1 MTKKLNVKCIY
12 RSNGYKSDSNLY
24 YLYEGSYRSKCY
36 RCEFYSTC
44 PYSYMNIYNTE
55 EGNCI
60 KCLQFIPHGEYSYK
74 YVSLYSSGKTPDM
87 YMYFNEGKI
96 YD

>member
-1 MTKKLNVKCIY
+1 MIEKLNVKYIY

-24 YLYEGSYRSKCY
+24 YLYDGSYRSKCH
-36 RCEFYSTC
+36 RCVFHTIC
-44 PYSYMNIYNTE
+44 PYSYMNIYYTE

-60 KCLQFIPHGEYSYK
+60 KCLRFIPMGEYSYK
-74 YVSLYSSGKTPDM
+74 YVSLYSAGKIRDM
-87 YMYFNEGKI
+87 YMYFTEGKF